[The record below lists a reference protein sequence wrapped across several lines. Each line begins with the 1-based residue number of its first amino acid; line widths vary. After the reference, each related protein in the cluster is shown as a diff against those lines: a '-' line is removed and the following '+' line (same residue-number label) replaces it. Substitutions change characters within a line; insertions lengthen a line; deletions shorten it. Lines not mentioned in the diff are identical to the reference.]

1 MATIADRSMHETK
14 VGQKQIAQYL
24 SFSLGG
30 EEYGVDILKVQE
42 IREWQGARS
51 LPNAPDFVKGVLDLR
66 GTMVPVF
73 DLRIR
78 FGLADATYDPTTVV
92 IVLAIE
98 GEGGSHVV
106 GTIVDTV
113 SDVLDVDVSSILAAP
128 SMECTI
134 GARYL
139 EGMVT
144 INQRMVI
151 LLDVDRLLEPME
163 LTELIRSEG

>member
-1 MATIADRSMHETK
+1 MQELIK
-14 VGQKQIAQYL
+14 GQKRVAQYL

-42 IREWQGARS
+42 IREWRGARP

-78 FGLADATYDPTTVV
+78 FGLAEASYDPTTVV
-92 IVLAIE
+92 IVLALE
-98 GEGGSHVV
+98 GDGGGQVV
-106 GTIVDTV
+106 GAIVDAV
-113 SDVLDVDVSSILAAP
+113 SDVLDIDISSILSAP
-128 SMECTI
+128 AMERTI

-139 EGMVT
+139 QGMVT
-144 INQRMVI
+144 INQRMVV
-151 LLDVDRLLEPME
+151 LLDVDRLLEPVE
-163 LTELIRSEG
+163 LTELIPSEG